1 MKGHPDHAEFLE
13 PDALH
18 GVQREKLARV
28 LEGALSRSGFYR
40 GKYAGVRFDPLR
52 DPLHVLPLTTR
63 QEIERDQEQHPPFG
77 TLLTR
82 PLAEFTRLHQTS
94 GSSGRPLVWLDTP
107 DSWQWWQRCWRTIFG
122 AAGVTAAD
130 RVFFPFSFGPFI
142 GFWTAFETAAS
153 CGNLVL
159 SGGGMSTAARLE
171 FMVQHQATV
180 VCCTP
185 TYALR
190 LAEVA
195 AAEGCDLR
203 STPVRALIV
212 AGEPGGSLPATRSRI
227 EEAFGARVFDHAGM
241 TEIGAWGFECLDNP
255 GGLHVMESEFIAE
268 VLDPL
273 TGLPA
278 EDGRDGEL
286 VLTNLGRSGM
296 PLIRYRSG
304 DQASLT
310 RGPCPCG
317 RHLARIP
324 GGLRGRRD
332 DMMIIRGN
340 NVFPSAVENILRGF
354 AEVAEFRMSVEHH
367 GPLAEL
373 MIEIEPLPGAGDS
386 VCHRVTQAVVDRLH
400 LRPLVR
406 LAAPGALPR
415 YEMKARRRV

>member
-1 MKGHPDHAEFLE
+1 
-13 PDALH
+13 
-18 GVQREKLARV
+18 
-28 LEGALSRSGFYR
+28 
-40 GKYAGVRFDPLR
+40 
-52 DPLHVLPLTTR
+52 
-63 QEIERDQEQHPPFG
+63 
-77 TLLTR
+77 
-82 PLAEFTRLHQTS
+82 
-94 GSSGRPLVWLDTP
+94 
-107 DSWQWWQRCWRTIFG
+107 
-122 AAGVTAAD
+122 
-130 RVFFPFSFGPFI
+130 
-142 GFWTAFETAAS
+142 
-153 CGNLVL
+153 
-159 SGGGMSTAARLE
+159 MSTAARLE